1 MKNQAIAA
9 LILACGI
16 IVMGFCIQN
25 GLENGLEKKRTVGV
39 KGLAEKEVKANKV
52 TWPIAYQELGNDL
65 QELYS
70 RINKNNSA
78 IVKFLTTNGIRPDDI
93 TQGAPVVTDFNA
105 NQYSENRSGYRYS
118 AKECVT
124 VSSSEV
130 DKVRKLILRQSELMN
145 MGIAVTTGDYEHNVT
160 YEYTD
165 LNKIKP
171 QMIEEATKNAR
182 EAAEKFAS
190 DSESK
195 LGKISHASQG
205 QFSIEDRD
213 ANTPY
218 IKNVRVVS
226 SIEYYLKD

>member
-1 MKNQAIAA
+1 MKNLTTSAI
-9 LILACGI
+9 ILALGI
-16 IVMGFCIQN
+16 FFAGYFIKN
-25 GLENGLEKKRTVGV
+25 GLENGLEKKRVVSV
-39 KGLAEKEVKANKV
+39 KGLAEKEVSANKV
-52 TWPIAYQELGNDL
+52 TWPLAYQELGNDL

-70 RINKNNSA
+70 RVNKDNAA
-78 IVKFLTTNGIRPDDI
+78 IVKFLTSNGVKLTDI
-93 TQGAPVVTDFNA
+93 TQDAPTVTDFNA
-105 NQYSENRSGYRYS
+105 NQFAENRSGYRYNVK
-118 AKECVT
+118 ACVT

-130 DKVRKLILRQSELMN
+130 EKVRKLILRTSELMA

-190 DSESK
+190 DSDSK
-195 LGKISHASQG
+195 LGKISRASQG

-213 ANTPY
+213 VNTPY
-218 IKNVRVVS
+218 IKKIRVVS
-226 SIEYYLKD
+226 SIDYFLKD

>member
-1 MKNQAIAA
+1 MKNHLIASIVLAIG
-9 LILACGI
+9 L
-16 IVMGFCIQN
+16 IVMGLCIQC
-25 GLENGLEKKRTVGV
+25 GLENGLEKKRTVSV

-52 TWPIAYQELGNDL
+52 TWPLAYQELGNDL

-70 RINKNNSA
+70 RVNKNNA
-78 IVKFLTTNGIRPDDI
+78 TIVKFLTSNGISSNDI
-93 TQGAPVVTDFNA
+93 TQSAPVVTDFNA
-105 NQYSENRSGYRYS
+105 NQYAENRSGYRYNVKS
-118 AKECVT
+118 CVT

-130 DKVRKLILRQSELMN
+130 DKVRKLILRQSELMA
-145 MGIAVTTGDYEHNVT
+145 MGIAITTGDYEHNVT

-165 LNKIKP
+165 LNKVKP

-190 DSESK
+190 DSHSK

-213 ANTPY
+213 SNTPY
-218 IKNVRVVS
+218 IKNIRVVS